1 MEKLLEILK
10 GIRPDIDFEKED
22 NLIEDGF
29 LTSFD
34 IVAILAQINDEFDVE
49 IDMTEI
55 DPDDFC
61 SAEAIWKL
69 IQSKKNS

>member
-10 GIRPDIDFEKED
+10 GVRPDVDFEHED

-29 LTSFD
+29 LESFD
-34 IVAILAQINDEFDVE
+34 IVAIVTQISEEFDVE

-55 DPDDFC
+55 DPDDFR
-61 SAEAIWKL
+61 SAEAIWDL
-69 IQSKKNS
+69 IQKMKNS